1 MELLKEYRGLLE
13 AADEW
18 FARCAAAA
26 GTRLRC
32 GEGCAGCC
40 HGLFDVTLLD
50 ALVLQE
56 AFALLPA
63 AGREPVL
70 ARAHWQLGRLQAK
83 WPDFGHPFL
92 LNELPEAEWDSPEE
106 NATPCPLLD
115 AAGRCLAYSGRPLLC
130 RLHGLPHV
138 DLSGEIFAD
147 DWCTRNFPGAD
158 PLAMP
163 ELRGGFR
170 RLFSTEARL
179 LRQLAACLGIGGG
192 ELDTYIATALLIDF
206 RRLEASG

>member
-1 MELLKEYRGLLE
+1 MDLLREYRGLLK

-18 FARCAAAA
+18 FTRCAAAA
-26 GTRLRC
+26 GTRLAC
-32 GEGCAGCC
+32 SEGCAGCC
-40 HGLFDVTLLD
+40 YGLFDVTLLD

-56 AFALLPA
+56 EFTLLPA
-63 AGREPVL
+63 AKREPVL
-70 ARAHWQLGRLQAK
+70 ARARGLLGRLQAK
-83 WPDFGHPFL
+83 WPAFVQPYL
-92 LNELPEAEWDSPEE
+92 LNGLPEAEWDSPEE

-115 AAGRCLAYSGRPLLC
+115 PAGRCLAYTGRPLIC
-130 RLHGLPHV
+130 RLHGLPHI

-147 DWCTRNFPGAD
+147 EWCTRNFPDAD

-163 ELRGGFR
+163 ELRGEFR
-170 RLFSTEARL
+170 RLFSAEARL
-179 LRQLAACLGIGGG
+179 LRQLAARLGIAGG